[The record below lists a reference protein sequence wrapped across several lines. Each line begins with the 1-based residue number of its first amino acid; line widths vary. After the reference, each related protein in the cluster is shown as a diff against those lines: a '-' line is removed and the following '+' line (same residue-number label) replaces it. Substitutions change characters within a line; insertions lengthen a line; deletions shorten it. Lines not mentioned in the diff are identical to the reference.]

1 MTKVT
6 LSRLQTATTR
16 HRATQAAALA
26 ERLPLI
32 VLEARRISALLT
44 AGLHGRGRAGEG
56 ESFWQYRPFSTGES
70 ASRIDWRRSARHE
83 AQFFVREREWEA
95 AHTVY
100 LWVDR
105 SASMQFVSDL
115 APISKVDRALV
126 IGLALA
132 DLLVRSG
139 ESVGLIGLAK
149 PTASRR
155 VIDLFAQALLS
166 NPAEDDEAIPALP
179 LTPRSEAVL
188 IGDFIAEEGDI
199 ARGLA
204 GLASFGARG
213 HLVRIAD
220 PAEVLFPFSGQTEL
234 RGVETSERLDIG
246 DASAFRGGYLETMA
260 AHGVALE
267 RLCAQKGWTVDTHGT
282 ERPSSE
288 VLLALINRIAAR

>member
-6 LSRLQTATTR
+6 IFPPQPVNTR
-16 HRATQAAALA
+16 VRATQAAALA
-26 ERLPLI
+26 ARLPLI
-32 VLEARRISALLT
+32 VLEARRVSALLT

-83 AQFFVREREWEA
+83 AHFFVREREWEA

-105 SASMQFVSDL
+105 SASMQFASDL
-115 APISKVDRALV
+115 APISKADRALV

-155 VIDLFAQALLS
+155 VIDLFAEALLS
-166 NPAEDDEAIPALP
+166 HPAEDDEAIPALP

-188 IGDFIAEEGDI
+188 ISDFIAEEDNI
-199 ARGLA
+199 AQSLA

-213 HLVRIAD
+213 HLVRIID
-220 PAEVLFPFSGQTEL
+220 PAEALFPFSGQTEL
-234 RGVETSERLDIG
+234 RGVETRERLDIG
-246 DASAFRGGYLETMA
+246 DASAFRVGYLETMA
-260 AHGVALE
+260 VHGQALQ
-267 RLCAQKGWTVDTHGT
+267 RLSAQKGWTVDTHGT
-282 ERPSSE
+282 DRPASE
-288 VLLALINRIAAR
+288 VLRALINRITTR